1 MRKHSPPRHQ
11 GTKAA
16 GLVSLCLGG
25 VLAAVLAAGQQ
36 QQPPAVKFQATANLV
51 LVNVDARDRA
61 GRPIQNL
68 KATDFE
74 VFEDGQPQK
83 IAFFEYERLDAPP
96 QALARPSATE
106 PQAPQAA
113 PAAPSPV
120 RYKDRRLLV
129 LYFDLSAMP
138 VADQVRA
145 IRAAIKFLTEQTT
158 PADLIAVMSFSTRF
172 QIVQEFTDDRARLL
186 EAIRGLRV
194 GEGAELAAEAA
205 AGEEDEIAEDT
216 GSAFT
221 ADETEFNIFN
231 TDRKL
236 SALESAVKLLA
247 ALPQKKALV
256 YFSSGVGKTGVE
268 NQSQLRA
275 TVNAA
280 VRGNVAFYP
289 IDARGLMA
297 TAPAG
302 DAARG
307 SPRGAGV
314 YSGAM
319 QRQLQARFNDQQETL
334 HTLAAD
340 TGGKALLDNNDLT
353 LGIRQAQ
360 QHISSYYVLGYYGT
374 NPAQDGRFRRIRVRL
389 ALQPAA
395 RLDYRSGYFAPKDFR
410 QFTSADKERQL
421 EEALLLGDPLTD
433 LSLAVEINYFR
444 LSRDRYF
451 VPIALKLLGAQVGLT
466 KKGAN
471 ESAELDFVGQ
481 VRDGGGKMAGSVRDT
496 IRATLPP
503 DKAGQLGSRPLQY
516 DTALTLRPGT
526 YTLRFLAREN
536 ATGKMGTFEAR
547 FTVPDLDA
555 ENTWLRLSSVV
566 LAGQRERVA
575 AAIGAAQTRAA
586 SPPGHPLVQDGLKL
600 IPSVTRVFRKDQE
613 LFVYFEI
620 YDSRAPVAATLS
632 FFRGQS
638 KAFESQPV
646 RVAAAARPHVLAVQF
661 RVPLARLAPGRYTCQ
676 VNVMDEQ
683 AEKFAFPR
691 LPVVLLDAVKQ

>member
-1 MRKHSPPRHQ
+1 MRVLSILV
-11 GTKAA
+11 AVA
-16 GLVSLCLGG
+16 LVS
-25 VLAAVLAAGQQ
+25 AGQQ
-36 QQPPAVKFQATANLV
+36 QQPPTVKFQATANLV

-61 GRPIQNL
+61 GRPIENL
-68 KATDFE
+68 KAGDFE

-96 QALARPSATE
+96 QASAKPSAAE

-113 PAAPSPV
+113 PAAAPSPV
-120 RYKDRRLLV
+120 RYRDRRLLV

-138 VADQVRA
+138 VVDQVRA

-158 PADLIAVMSFSTRF
+158 PADLIAIMSFSTGFRV
-172 QIVQEFTDDRARLL
+172 VQEFTDDRARLM

-205 AGEEDEIAEDT
+205 AGEEEEIAEDT
-216 GSAFT
+216 GSVFT

-256 YFSSGVGKTGVE
+256 YFSSGVGKTGLE

-389 ALQPAA
+389 VSQPAA

-451 VPIALKLLGAQVGLT
+451 VPIALKLLGSQVGLT

-496 IRATLPP
+496 IRATLPAE
-503 DKAGQLGSRPLQY
+503 KAGQLGSRPLQY
-516 DTALTLRPGT
+516 DTAFALRPGV
-526 YTLRFLAREN
+526 YTLRLLAREN

-547 FTVPDLDA
+547 FAVPDLDA

-586 SPPGHPLVQDGLKL
+586 SPTAHPLVQDGLKL

-613 LFVYFEI
+613 LFVYFEV
-620 YDSRAPVAATLS
+620 YDSRPPVAATLS

-646 RVAAAARPHVLAVQF
+646 RVAAAARPNVLAVQF
-661 RVPLARLAPGRYTCQ
+661 RVALARLAPGRYTCQ

-691 LPVVLLDAVKQ
+691 LPVVLLDAAKQ